1 MFLNEVH
8 EQLCSA
14 ELSML
19 FEGEGASLS
28 AASLPKINS
37 IIQAGINDLNKKF
50 SVREKEILVRISDNI
65 NVYELIPANAVSSGN
80 PKGFILDSV
89 QDPYLG
95 DLMSI
100 IKVSDDRGEELR
112 LNADTSM
119 HYATE
124 GVFGNNLNIYKNRG
138 VYTPAYNTIKL
149 DPKSIKGGMLIKYKA
164 RIKPMDLTGSPKSTY
179 IDLPDHFL
187 NALVLYVA
195 SRRYN
200 PKGAETI
207 GRGMFHEGNNYWSK
221 YTEECND
228 LKASLASTGSVGD
241 NTNFYRGGWV

>member
-50 SVREKEILVRISDNI
+50 SVREKEILVRISDDI

-112 LNADTSM
+112 LNTD
-119 HYATE
+119 
-124 GVFGNNLNIYKNRG
+124 KNRG

-149 DPKSIKGGMLIKYKA
+149 DPKSIKGDMLIKYKA
-164 RIKPMDLTGSPKSTY
+164 RIKPMDLTVSPENTY

-200 PKGAETI
+200 PKGAETF

-221 YTEECND
+221 YIEECND

>member
-50 SVREKEILVRISDNI
+50 SVREKEILVRISDDI

-112 LNADTSM
+112 LNTD
-119 HYATE
+119 
-124 GVFGNNLNIYKNRG
+124 KNRG

-149 DPKSIKGGMLIKYKA
+149 DPKSIKGDMLIKYKA
-164 RIKPMDLTGSPKSTY
+164 RIKPMDLTVSPENTY

-200 PKGAETI
+200 PKGAETF

>member
-50 SVREKEILVRISDNI
+50 SVREKEILVRISDDI

-112 LNADTSM
+112 LNAD
-119 HYATE
+119 
-124 GVFGNNLNIYKNRG
+124 KNRG
-138 VYTPAYNTIKL
+138 VCTPAYNTIKL
-149 DPKSIKGGMLIKYKA
+149 DPKSIKGDMLIKYKA
-164 RIKPMDLTGSPKSTY
+164 RIKPMDLTVSPNNTY

-200 PKGAETI
+200 PKGAETF

>member
-19 FEGEGASLS
+19 FEGEGATLS

-50 SVREKEILVRISDNI
+50 SVREKEILVRISDDI
-65 NVYELIPANAVSSGN
+65 SVYELIPANTVSSGN

-112 LNADTSM
+112 LNADTS
-119 HYATE
+119 
-124 GVFGNNLNIYKNRG
+124 KNRG
-138 VYTPAYNTIKL
+138 IYTPAYNTIKL
-149 DPKSIKGGMLIKYKA
+149 DPKSIKGDMLIKYKA
-164 RIKPMDLTGSPKSTY
+164 RIKPMDLSGSPKNTY

-228 LKASLASTGSVGD
+228 LKANLASTGSVGD